1 LASPVTT
8 ILFFQRTFFSEKGG
22 SKMSKRS
29 QQKLISNPNK
39 TLKFLR
45 ERSLL
50 SMRKVARITG
60 LSTSIINHLEN
71 GRLDIKDHHLERLLP
86 IYGVSHD
93 IYMLFVTGKN
103 ALPQNLEADCIRI
116 IKGMTVD
123 ELQTAI
129 NVLGSL
135 STRRKRGS

>member
-1 LASPVTT
+1 
-8 ILFFQRTFFSEKGG
+8 
-22 SKMSKRS
+22 MSKRS

-50 SMRKVARITG
+50 SMRKVAQITG
-60 LSTSIINHLEN
+60 LSSSIINHLEN

-86 IYGVSHD
+86 IYGVTHD

-103 ALPQNLEADCIRI
+103 ALPQDLEADLIRL
-116 IKGMTVD
+116 IKTMTID
-123 ELQTAI
+123 EMQTALT
-129 NVLGSL
+129 VLGSL
-135 STRRKRGS
+135 TSRRKRGS